1 MHRRRQRQTK
11 TDAADHEVEEEKDKE
26 DEEKVEDK
34 VEEDEK
40 EVEEEAAV
48 DRAVVAT
55 TTTGTRLAALRRRI
69 DSLASLICR
78 RSPSQAGNCARH

>member
-11 TDAADHEVEEEKDKE
+11 TDAADHEVEEDKE
-26 DEEKVEDK
+26 DKEEVEEEDEKV
-34 VEEDEK
+34 VEK

>member
-1 MHRRRQRQTK
+1 VHRRRQRQTK
-11 TDAADHEVEEEKDKE
+11 TDAADHEVEEDKE
-26 DEEKVEDK
+26 DKEEVEEEDEKV
-34 VEEDEK
+34 EK